1 MAKVIAGEPDH
12 SLLEACERG
21 ERDAFARLFEDY
33 KDRVYAVALRLSGD
47 PVEAADVTQDVF
59 LKLLTRI
66 HQFRNEA
73 RFGTWLYR
81 VVVNTFLDGRKARR
95 PNVPFDEAA
104 LGVAG
109 MQPPEQEESAAQA
122 DLAQAVERSLA
133 RLDSDFRAPLVL
145 RYVGGLSYAE
155 IVQTLQLPPG
165 TVASRISRG
174 LRDLGRELSYLK
186 RT

>member
-12 SLLEACERG
+12 WLLEACERG
-21 ERDAFARLFEDY
+21 EREAFARLFEDY

-47 PVEAADVTQDVF
+47 PVEAADITQDVF

-66 HQFRNEA
+66 HQFRSEA

-81 VVVNTFLDGRKARR
+81 VVVNTFLDARKARR
-95 PNVPFDEAA
+95 PSVPFDETA
-104 LGVAG
+104 LGVSG
-109 MQPPEQEESAAQA
+109 VQSPGLDESRA
-122 DLAQAVERSLA
+122 DLERSLA
-133 RLDSDFRAPLVL
+133 RLDDVFRAPLVL

-155 IVQTLQLPPG
+155 IARTLQLSPG

-174 LRDLGRELSYLK
+174 LRDLGRDLSTPK